1 VSIKKSFITYVFGF
15 GRTELIN
22 SDKIFAKEFFYG
34 YFDFRAEYKSV
45 SFIEFENNIPN
56 NFFNFL
62 LTFMSKVLRK
72 VTKLSFFL
80 DNICT
85 YKNFK
90 VLLNSKNI
98 ILTNDRIGL
107 SLLPFLIIFKVLR
120 KPKSTV
126 IVMGLLAKNTNNLVS
141 HVSQRILLNLFFYS
155 VDNFVF
161 LSVNEYKQAII
172 SFKRFRNK
180 FFFVPFCID
189 TKFWE
194 DKELSN
200 NKKNIIFVGN
210 DSNRRYDLVL
220 EIARSLPEFNF
231 IFVTS
236 EINRNE
242 INSNN
247 IKFYKGSWNKQLLS
261 DIELRELYSTAY
273 LSILPLK
280 DSYQPSGQSVALQS
294 MSMGIPVLIT
304 KTIGFWDDVFFENKK
319 NILFIEDNNLIG
331 WINKIQNISKNQK
344 LQDLVSMESKKLI
357 EKEYNLENFYNSIKK
372 IILE

>member
-1 VSIKKSFITYVFGF
+1 
-15 GRTELIN
+15 
-22 SDKIFAKEFFYG
+22 
-34 YFDFRAEYKSV
+34 
-45 SFIEFENNIPN
+45 
-56 NFFNFL
+56 
-62 LTFMSKVLRK
+62 M
-72 VTKLSFFL
+72 
-80 DNICT
+80 
-85 YKNFK
+85 
-90 VLLNSKNI
+90 
-98 ILTNDRIGL
+98 
-107 SLLPFLIIFKVLR
+107 
-120 KPKSTV
+120 
-126 IVMGLLAKNTNNLVS
+126 
-141 HVSQRILLNLFFYS
+141 
-155 VDNFVF
+155 
-161 LSVNEYKQAII
+161 
-172 SFKRFRNK
+172 
-180 FFFVPFCID
+180 
-189 TKFWE
+189 
-194 DKELSN
+194 
-200 NKKNIIFVGN
+200 
-210 DSNRRYDLVL
+210 
-220 EIARSLPEFNF
+220 EIARSLTEFNF

>member
-45 SFIEFENNIPN
+45 NFIEFENNIPN

-189 TKFWE
+189 SKFWE

-220 EIARSLPEFNF
+220 EIARSLTEFNF